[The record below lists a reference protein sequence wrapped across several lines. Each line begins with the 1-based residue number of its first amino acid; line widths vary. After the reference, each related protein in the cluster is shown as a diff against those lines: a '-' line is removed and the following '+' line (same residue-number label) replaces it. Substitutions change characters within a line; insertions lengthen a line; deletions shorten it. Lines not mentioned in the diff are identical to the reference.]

1 MSVSKQQIA
10 ALTKDASEAAN
21 LILDHV
27 ERGDVIHVSSHV
39 DADGLSAGGII
50 AKALLRAGAKLR
62 LRLERWMD
70 EKVAARIA
78 QEDSA
83 LTIFTDMGSGYLD
96 LLGQS
101 LQNKDVVIL
110 DHHHPIAE
118 LPSGFIQVN
127 PHTCGIDGTRDI
139 SGSGVSYLTA
149 KALDEKNIDLACLAV
164 VGALGDLQD
173 KNKERKLGGVNKY
186 IVEDAVKSGFLEVET
201 DLLFFGRETRP
212 IHQALSRTTNPFIPE
227 ISGEEDKSLAF
238 LLNLGIVPKRNDKW
252 RALRDL
258 SGDEKKTLLSAIAE
272 HLVSKGLSG
281 DISFDLVG
289 DVYTLTHEE
298 PWTPLRSARE
308 FSVLLNATGRM
319 DKAGLGAAIVMG
331 DRKKCLEE
339 ATEMI
344 QEYRSTITK
353 YLRWVTEKP
362 ERLEELES
370 IYVVRGDGFIDEKV
384 LSPVCTILSTTLTK
398 LGKPI
403 IAYARISGEDQVKVS
418 SRGSEQMI
426 QNGLNLGE
434 VMQVASEKYSGRG
447 GGHDVAAGAQVPIKD
462 VEAFI
467 KLVNQLVKKQL
478 TREEFGSRNSFKL
491 QK

>member
-1 MSVSKQQIA
+1 VSKQQLA
-10 ALTKDASEAAN
+10 DLTKDAAEAAN

-27 ERGDVIHVSSHV
+27 AKGDVIHVSSHV
-39 DADGLSAGGII
+39 DADGLSAGGIMG
-50 AKALLRAGAKLR
+50 KALLRAGAKFR

-70 EKVAARIA
+70 EKVADRIA
-78 QEDSA
+78 EENAA

-96 LLGQS
+96 LLGER
-101 LQNKDVVIL
+101 LANRDVIIL
-110 DHHHPIAE
+110 DHHQPIAE
-118 LPSGFIQVN
+118 LPAGFVQVN
-127 PHTCGIDGTRDI
+127 PHTHGIDGTRGI
-139 SGSGVSYLTA
+139 SGAGVAYFAA
-149 KALDEKNIDLACLAV
+149 KALDKKNIDLACLAV

-173 KNKERKLGGVNKY
+173 KNKERKLGGVNKF

-212 IHQALSRTTNPFIPE
+212 IHQALARTTNPFIPE

-238 LLNLGIVPKRNDKW
+238 LVNLGIKPKRNDKW

-258 SGDEKKTLLSAIAE
+258 SSEEKKMLLSAIAD
-272 HLVSKGLSG
+272 HLVSKGLGG
-281 DISFDLVG
+281 DIASDLVG

-298 PWTPLRSARE
+298 PWTPLRDARE

-319 DKAGLGAAIVMG
+319 DKAGLGAAICMG

-339 ATEMI
+339 ATEVI
-344 QEYRSTITK
+344 QDYRCTITK

-362 ERLEELES
+362 GRLEELES

-384 LSPVCTILSTTLTK
+384 LSPVCTILSTTLTQ

-403 IAYARISGEDQVKVS
+403 IAYATISGEDQVKVS
-418 SRGSEQMI
+418 SRGSEPLI
-426 QNGLNLGE
+426 QKGLNLGDI
-434 VMQVASEKYSGRG
+434 MQFAAAKYSGRG

-462 VEAFI
+462 VDSFI
-467 KLVNQLVKKQL
+467 KLVNDLVKKQL
-478 TREEFGSRNSFKL
+478 AGEQIGG
-491 QK
+491 

>member
-1 MSVSKQQIA
+1 MSVTKQQVGD
-10 ALTKDASEAAN
+10 LTKDAKEAAS
-21 LILDHV
+21 LILDHISK
-27 ERGDVIHVSSHV
+27 GDIIHVSSHV

-50 AKALLRAGAKLR
+50 AKALLRAGAKFR

-70 EKVAARIA
+70 EKVADRIA
-78 QEDSA
+78 EEGA
-83 LTIFTDMGSGYLD
+83 ELTIFTDMGSGYLD
-96 LLGQS
+96 LLGER
-101 LQNKDVVIL
+101 LTKDVIIL
-110 DHHHPIAE
+110 DHHQPITE
-118 LPSGFIQVN
+118 LPDGFVQVN
-127 PHTCGIDGTRDI
+127 PHTRGIDGTRDI
-139 SGSGVSYLTA
+139 SGAGVSYFAA
-149 KALDEKNIDLACLAV
+149 KALDEKNIDLAYLAV

-173 KNKERKLGGVNKY
+173 KNKERKLGGANKF
-186 IVEDAVKSGFLEVET
+186 IVEDAIKSGLLEVEK

-212 IHQALSRTTNPFIPE
+212 IHQALARTTNPFIPE

-238 LLNLGIVPKRNDKW
+238 LMNLGIQPKRNDKW

-258 SGDEKKTLLSAIAE
+258 SSDEKKTLLSAIAD

-289 DVYTLTHEE
+289 DVYTLTKEE

-319 DKAGLGAAIVMG
+319 DKAGLGAAICMG

-344 QEYRSTITK
+344 QKYRSTITK

-362 ERLEELES
+362 ERLEELDS
-370 IYVVRGDGFIDEKV
+370 IYVLRGDGFIDEKV

-403 IAYARISGEDQVKVS
+403 IAYARISGEDQVKIS
-418 SRGSEQMI
+418 SRGSEQLI
-426 QNGLNLGE
+426 QNGLNLGD
-434 VMQVASEKYSGRG
+434 VMQVASEKFSGRG

-467 KLVNQLVKKQL
+467 KLVNTLVKKQL
-478 TREEFGSRNSFKL
+478 AGEKIAD
-491 QK
+491 

>member
-1 MSVSKQQIA
+1 MSVTEQQVGD
-10 ALTKDASEAAN
+10 LTKDAKEAAS
-21 LILDHV
+21 LILDHISK
-27 ERGDVIHVSSHV
+27 GDIIHVSSHV

-50 AKALLRAGAKLR
+50 AKALLRAGAKFR

-70 EKVAARIA
+70 EKVADRIA
-78 QEDSA
+78 EEGA
-83 LTIFTDMGSGYLD
+83 ELTIFTDMGSGYLD
-96 LLGQS
+96 LLGER
-101 LQNKDVVIL
+101 LTKDVIIL
-110 DHHHPIAE
+110 DHHQPITE
-118 LPSGFIQVN
+118 LPDGFVQVN
-127 PHTCGIDGTRDI
+127 PHTRGIDGTRDI
-139 SGSGVSYLTA
+139 SGAGVSYFAA
-149 KALDEKNIDLACLAV
+149 KALNKKNIDLAYLAV

-173 KNKERKLGGVNKY
+173 KNKERKLGGANKF
-186 IVEDAVKSGFLEVET
+186 IVEDAIKSGLLEVEK

-212 IHQALSRTTNPFIPE
+212 IHQALARTTNPFIPE

-238 LLNLGIVPKRNDKW
+238 LMNLGIQPKRNDKW

-258 SGDEKKTLLSAIAE
+258 SSDEKKTLLSAIAD

-289 DVYTLTHEE
+289 DVYTLAKEE

-319 DKAGLGAAIVMG
+319 DKAGLGAAICMG

-339 ATEMI
+339 ATQMI
-344 QEYRSTITK
+344 QKYRSTITR

-362 ERLEELES
+362 ERLEELDS
-370 IYVVRGDGFIDEKV
+370 IYVLRGDGFIDEKV

-403 IAYARISGEDQVKVS
+403 IGYARISGEEQVKIS
-418 SRGSEQMI
+418 SRGSEQLI
-426 QNGLNLGE
+426 QNGLNLGD
-434 VMQVASEKYSGRG
+434 VMQVASEKFSGRG

-467 KLVNQLVKKQL
+467 KLVNTLVKKQL
-478 TREEFGSRNSFKL
+478 VGEKIAD
-491 QK
+491 

>member
-1 MSVSKQQIA
+1 MSVTKQQVGD
-10 ALTKDASEAAN
+10 LTKDAKEAAS
-21 LILDHV
+21 LILDHISK
-27 ERGDVIHVSSHV
+27 GDIIHVSSHV

-50 AKALLRAGAKLR
+50 AKALLRAGAKFR

-70 EKVAARIA
+70 EKVADRIA
-78 QEDSA
+78 EECA
-83 LTIFTDMGSGYLD
+83 ELTIFTDMGSGYLD
-96 LLGQS
+96 LLGER
-101 LQNKDVVIL
+101 LTKDVIIL
-110 DHHHPIAE
+110 DHHQPITE
-118 LPSGFIQVN
+118 LPDGFVQVN
-127 PHTCGIDGTRDI
+127 PHTRGIDGTRDI
-139 SGSGVSYLTA
+139 SGAGVSYFAA
-149 KALDEKNIDLACLAV
+149 KALDEKNIDLAYLAV

-173 KNKERKLGGVNKY
+173 KNKERKLGGANKF
-186 IVEDAVKSGFLEVET
+186 IVEDAIKSGLLEVEK

-212 IHQALSRTTNPFIPE
+212 IHQALARTTNPFIPE

-238 LLNLGIVPKRNDKW
+238 LMNLGIQPKRNDKW

-258 SGDEKKTLLSAIAE
+258 SSDEKKTLLSAIAD

-289 DVYTLTHEE
+289 DVYTLTKEE

-319 DKAGLGAAIVMG
+319 DKAGLGAAICMG

-344 QEYRSTITK
+344 QKYRSTITK

-362 ERLEELES
+362 ERLEELDS
-370 IYVVRGDGFIDEKV
+370 IYVLRGDGFIDEKV

-403 IAYARISGEDQVKVS
+403 IAYARISGEDQVKIS
-418 SRGSEQMI
+418 SRGSEQLI
-426 QNGLNLGE
+426 QNGLNLGD
-434 VMQVASEKYSGRG
+434 VMQVASEKFSGRG

-467 KLVNQLVKKQL
+467 KLVNTLVKKQL
-478 TREEFGSRNSFKL
+478 AGEKIAD
-491 QK
+491 

>member
-1 MSVSKQQIA
+1 MSVTKQQVA
-10 ALTKDASEAAN
+10 DLTKDAKEAAS
-21 LILDHV
+21 LILDHISK
-27 ERGDVIHVSSHV
+27 GDIIHVSSHV

-50 AKALLRAGAKLR
+50 AKALLRAGAKFR

-70 EKVAARIA
+70 EKVADRIA
-78 QEDSA
+78 EEGA
-83 LTIFTDMGSGYLD
+83 ELTIFTDMGSGYLD
-96 LLGQS
+96 LLGER
-101 LQNKDVVIL
+101 LTKDVIIL
-110 DHHHPIAE
+110 DHHQPITE
-118 LPSGFIQVN
+118 LPKGFVQVN

-139 SGSGVSYLTA
+139 SGAGVSYFAA
-149 KALDEKNIDLACLAV
+149 KALDEKNIDLAYLAV

-173 KNKERKLGGVNKY
+173 KNKERKLGGANRF
-186 IVEDAVKSGFLEVET
+186 IVDDAVKSGLLEVEK

-212 IHQALSRTTNPFIPE
+212 IHQALARTTNPFIPE

-238 LLNLGIVPKRNDKW
+238 LMNLGIQPKRNDKW

-258 SGDEKKTLLSAIAE
+258 SSDEKKTLLSAIAD

-289 DVYTLTHEE
+289 DVYTLTKEE

-319 DKAGLGAAIVMG
+319 DKAGLGAAICMG

-344 QEYRSTITK
+344 QKYRSTITK

-362 ERLEELES
+362 ERLEELDS
-370 IYVVRGDGFIDEKV
+370 IYVLRGDGFIDEKV

-403 IAYARISGEDQVKVS
+403 IAYARITGEDQVKVS
-418 SRGSEQMI
+418 SRGSEQLI
-426 QNGLNLGE
+426 QNGLNLGD
-434 VMQVASEKYSGRG
+434 VMQVASEKFSGRG

-467 KLVNQLVKKQL
+467 KLVNTLVKKQL
-478 TREEFGSRNSFKL
+478 AGEKIAD
-491 QK
+491 